1 MTYLI
6 GHLLS
11 VGIGVSLGLL
21 GGGGSVLA
29 LPVLVYVMGIPPKP
43 AVAMT
48 LIMVGTVSAV
58 SALSQARRGNVNLR
72 MVAIFG
78 STTMLGA
85 YLGAR
90 LAAQPWVT
98 ATVQMTVFGLAM
110 LGAASLM
117 IIRTARPESGNRPQ
131 PPGVSAGDFYYQPV
145 CKYCWLWLM
154 TEGLGIGVLTGLVGV
169 GGGFAL
175 VPALVLLGKV
185 PLRAAMGTS
194 LAIIAGN
201 SAAGLLGYLN
211 TVPLDGHLIV
221 TFTLAAGL
229 GALVGGELA
238 ERISV
243 RALQKGF
250 GYFLLAIA
258 AFVLLKN
265 ALPAPSNQSRGQDS
279 AFRPT
284 GVTQPSGS
292 AGRPLRG

>member
-1 MTYLI
+1 MITYLI

-29 LPVLVYVMGIPPKP
+29 LPVLVYVMGIPTKP

-48 LIMVGTVSAV
+48 LIMVGTVSAI
-58 SALSQARRGNVNLR
+58 SALSHARRGNVNLR
-72 MVAIFG
+72 LAAIFG
-78 STTMLGA
+78 STTLVGA

-98 ATVQMTVFGLAM
+98 ATVQMTLFGLAM
-110 LGAASLM
+110 LGAAGLM
-117 IIRTARPESGNRPQ
+117 ILRTARTQ
-131 PPGVSAGDFYYQPV
+131 PGDPHQPSPRSNFYYQPV

-175 VPALVLLGKV
+175 VPALVLFGKLPV
-185 PLRAAMGTS
+185 REAMGTS
-194 LAIIAGN
+194 LLIIAGN

-211 TVPLDGHLIV
+211 TVPLDGHLIT

-229 GALVGGELA
+229 GALVGGELSH
-238 ERISV
+238 RIPV
-243 RALQKGF
+243 QALQKGF

-258 AFVLLKN
+258 TFVLVKS
-265 ALPAPSNQSRGQDS
+265 ALPAPANQTRGQDS
-279 AFRPT
+279 ASRPT
-284 GVTQPSGS
+284 GVTQPYAA
-292 AGRPLRG
+292 AGRFLHG